1 MKFGAVTHAV
11 GHDLPFEQT
20 LRIIKDLGFDSAL
33 LLTKRSGKTVSADGA
48 CNEAFPDLLT
58 SDPEHVRR
66 ALDNAGLEAASV
78 HFSGSIDLTTDEG
91 AEQAAGDMKAYA
103 ELNLAIGCP
112 RLTHP
117 VPTCGRT
124 QVPTEEKAV
133 EIKRLA
139 YCMNAVVDAF
149 VDRGLKVACD
159 IHYRSWVEGLD
170 DCRLLLDSMPNPN
183 AGILLNIGHMTTCQ
197 SYGWLLVDEYPDR
210 IPVVGW
216 KDHSLAADRPKPMW
230 SVELGTA
237 DSPFELYARR
247 FKAHDTAQ
255 SGDGP
260 QGTGT
265 RGDRIHLV
273 NCENVADEARV
284 AALGR
289 SLAYMRKLWDS
300 V

>member
-11 GHDLPFEQT
+11 GHDLPFEKT
-20 LRIIKDLGFDSAL
+20 LAIIKDLGFDSAL
-33 LLTKRSGKTVSADGA
+33 LLTKRGAKTVSPDGA
-48 CNEAFPDLLT
+48 CEEPFPDLLA
-58 SDPEHVRR
+58 SDPEHVRK
-66 ALDNAGLEAASV
+66 ALDNAGIEAASV
-78 HFSGSIDLTTDEG
+78 HFNGAIDVTTDEA
-91 AEQAAGDMKAYA
+91 AEQAIEAMKEYA

-117 VPTCGRT
+117 VPSCGRT
-124 QVPTEEKAV
+124 RAPTEEKEA

-139 YCMNAVVDAF
+139 HCMNAVADAF
-149 VDRGLKVACD
+149 AGQGLQVACD
-159 IHYRSWVEGLD
+159 IHYRAWVEGLD

-216 KDHSLAADRPKPMW
+216 KDHSLAPDRPRPMW

-237 DSPFELYARR
+237 DSPFELYAER
-247 FKAHDTAQ
+247 FKAHPAE
-255 SGDGP
+255 
-260 QGTGT
+260 
-265 RGDRIHLV
+265 RVHLV
-273 NCENVADEARV
+273 NCENVADEERV

-289 SLAYMRKLWDS
+289 SLAYMRELWAR